1 MSYMY
6 LLALLTLLLSYYIL
20 ALHPWRQKM
29 KFLALSFVILGFATA
44 QACPVIN
51 GKFEKK
57 NPDGSSIMIGLQ
69 TRIADNVYQYNFD
82 VDGNG
87 PFLPADGI
95 ARNVSG
101 GGDTGTLR
109 ISCEG
114 NWVQFEAKVDG

>member
-1 MSYMY
+1 
-6 LLALLTLLLSYYIL
+6 
-20 ALHPWRQKM
+20 M
-29 KFLALSFVILGFATA
+29 KYLALSFVILGFATA

-114 NWVQFEAKVDG
+114 NWVQFEAKVDGGKSMMGRFTLEDNNHVRTEEGLFTRK